1 MGRNPEMKAETK
13 TEGRKRHRG
22 GRKKAEREPEAEDQ
36 MCSAGAGEEERKE
49 SHTFEVCLSHFLS
62 SAKNR

>member
-1 MGRNPEMKAETK
+1 
-13 TEGRKRHRG
+13 
-22 GRKKAEREPEAEDQ
+22 
-36 MCSAGAGEEERKE
+36 MCSAGAGEEEGKE